1 MLTLSTVSTSG
12 RESEVTD
19 SPPLAM
25 AVGLTAFTMAR
36 DQLSLTELESLSIPV
51 PPPASEG
58 QLCSGILVSIPFTIL
73 ARDQLS
79 LTELESLSIP
89 VSPPA
94 SGGQPPLDILP
105 FTTARDLL
113 SLTELVLLSTPSE

>member
-25 AVGLTAFTMAR
+25 AAGLTAFTMAR

-51 PPPASEG
+51 W
-58 QLCSGILVSIPFTIL
+58 
-73 ARDQLS
+73 
-79 LTELESLSIP
+79 
-89 VSPPA
+89 PPA
-94 SGGQPPLDILP
+94 SGGQPPSDILP
-105 FTTARDLL
+105 FTTARDLRK
-113 SLTELVLLSTPSE
+113 LTELVLLSTPSE

>member
-36 DQLSLTELESLSIPV
+36 DQLSLTELESLSIQV
-51 PPPASEG
+51 WPPASE
-58 QLCSGILVSIPFTIL
+58 
-73 ARDQLS
+73 
-79 LTELESLSIP
+79 
-89 VSPPA
+89 
-94 SGGQPPLDILP
+94 GQPPLDILP
-105 FTTARDLL
+105 FTTARDLRK
-113 SLTELVLLSTPSE
+113 LTELVLLSTPSE